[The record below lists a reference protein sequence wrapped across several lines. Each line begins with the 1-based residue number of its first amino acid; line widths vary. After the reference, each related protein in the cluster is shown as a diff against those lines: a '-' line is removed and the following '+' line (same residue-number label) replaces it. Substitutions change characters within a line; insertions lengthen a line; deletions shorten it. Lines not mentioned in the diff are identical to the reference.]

1 LDLSC
6 NNISDDGFLYLCQYL
21 KDLKANAKLRSLC
34 LNYNK
39 FRIPTAAKELAEAM
53 LKCPKLRRAEFKMCR
68 IDDEVCRELSLM
80 FSS

>member
-1 LDLSC
+1 MDLSC
-6 NNISDDGFLYLCQYL
+6 NNVSDDGFLYLCQYL
-21 KDLKANAKLRSLC
+21 RDVKANARLRALS

-53 LKCPKLRRAEFKMCR
+53 QKCPKLRRAEFKMCR
-68 IDDEVCRELSLM
+68 IDDDICRELSLM